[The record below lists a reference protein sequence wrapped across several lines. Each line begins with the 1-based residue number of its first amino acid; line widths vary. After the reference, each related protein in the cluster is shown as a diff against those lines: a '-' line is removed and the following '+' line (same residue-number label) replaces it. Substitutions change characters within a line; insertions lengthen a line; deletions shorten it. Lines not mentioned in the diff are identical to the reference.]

1 MNGFGILIFELR
13 VDMPLEVVHLRSI
26 TDRFR
31 IICNIGKGSYGV
43 VQKCQDIET
52 NDIVAVKKILQQNKL
67 NDCPQTT
74 IREVILLQ
82 ELHHD
87 NIVELKFVVQCEEA
101 NEGLYLVFEYCE
113 YDLYALLYKN
123 YLKQDYI
130 LSLMKQLLVAIY
142 VCTIRRI
149 VHRDLKP
156 ANIFVTKNNV
166 LKLGDFGLARRLS
179 ECTRYSHQVVTIWY
193 RPPEL
198 LLGVKQYGTEVDI
211 WSAGCILYE
220 MATSK
225 VLFRSAS
232 NDDVSQLIEI
242 FKFMGRPKKDWIG
255 FQGEK
260 AQLFS
265 NVKDK
270 VPKESEIKKYLKET
284 VPESYGDDFIDL
296 LLKMLAVNPSERI
309 TAEESLNHPFI
320 RAIDSSKDPYK
331 LPELDVEEIHQL
343 VVSKER
349 KREKKMIKS
358 SEPRVEKRPEPV
370 PI

>member
-1 MNGFGILIFELR
+1 MQNGVIRIG
-13 VDMPLEVVHLRSI
+13 SI

-31 IICNIGKGSYGV
+31 VICDIGKGSYGV
-43 VQKCQDIET
+43 VQKCQDIIT
-52 NDIVAVKKILQQNKL
+52 NDIVAVKKILQQNKM

-74 IREVILLQ
+74 IREVSLLQ

-123 YLKQDYI
+123 YLKRNYI
-130 LSLMKQLLVAIY
+130 LSLMKQLLFAIC
-142 VCTIRRI
+142 VCSIRRI

-166 LKLGDFGLARRLS
+166 LKLGDFGLARKLS
-179 ECTRYSHQVVTIWY
+179 ECTRYSHQVVTLWY

-211 WSAGCILYE
+211 WSVGCIFYE

-242 FKFMGRPKKDWIG
+242 FKLMGRPKKDWIG

-270 VPKESEIKKYLKET
+270 LPKESEIKNFLKET
-284 VPESYGDDFIDL
+284 IPEDFGDDFIDL
-296 LLKMLAVNPSERI
+296 LLKMLALNPSERI
-309 TAEESLNHPFI
+309 TAEESINHPFI
-320 RAIDSSKDPYK
+320 RSIDRSTDPCK
-331 LPELDVEEIHQL
+331 LPELDFEEIHQL

-349 KREKKMIKS
+349 KREKKMIKLA
-358 SEPRVEKRPEPV
+358 EQRIEKRPEP
-370 PI
+370 PPL

>member
-1 MNGFGILIFELR
+1 MTFSEFVL
-13 VDMPLEVVHLRSI
+13 HLRSI
-26 TDRFR
+26 TERFR
-31 IICNIGKGSYGV
+31 VVCDIGKGSYGM
-43 VQKCQDIET
+43 VQKCQDMMT
-52 NDIVAVKKILQQNKL
+52 NDIVAVKRILQQNKM
-67 NDCPQTT
+67 NDCPQNT
-74 IREVILLQ
+74 IREVLLLQ
-82 ELHHD
+82 KIHD
-87 NIVELKFVVQCEEA
+87 ENIVELKFVVQCEEA

-123 YLKQDYI
+123 YLKHDYI
-130 LSLMKQLLVAIY
+130 LSLMKQLLLAIHA
-142 VCTIRRI
+142 CCIQRI

-166 LKLGDFGLARRLS
+166 LKLGDFGLARQLS
-179 ECTRYSHQVVTIWY
+179 ECTKYSHQVVTLWY

-242 FKFMGRPKKDWIG
+242 FKLMGRPKKDWIG

-260 AQLFS
+260 AHLFA

-270 VPKESEIKKYLKET
+270 LPKESEIKKFLRDSI
-284 VPESYGDDFIDL
+284 PDSFGDDFIDL
-296 LLKMLAVNPSERI
+296 LLKMLALNPSERI
-309 TAEESLNHPFI
+309 TAEESINHPFI
-320 RAIDSSKDPYK
+320 RSISRSTDPFK
-331 LPELDVEEIHQL
+331 LPELKFEEIHQL

-349 KREKKMIKS
+349 KREKKMQQLA
-358 SEPRVEKRPEPV
+358 EQRVDKRPEPI

>member
-1 MNGFGILIFELR
+1 
-13 VDMPLEVVHLRSI
+13 MPFKVFRLNSI

-31 IICNIGKGSYGV
+31 VICDIGKGSYGA
-43 VQKCQDIET
+43 VQKCQDIVT

-67 NDCPQTT
+67 NDCPQNT
-74 IREVILLQ
+74 IREVLLLQ
-82 ELHHD
+82 KIDDE
-87 NIVELKFVVQCEEA
+87 NIVELKFVVYEGLCEEG

-130 LSLMKQLLVAIY
+130 VSLMKQLLLAIHA
-142 VCTIRRI
+142 CSIQRI

-166 LKLGDFGLARRLS
+166 LKLGDFGLARQLS
-179 ECTRYSHQVVTIWY
+179 ECTRYSHQVVTLWY

-242 FKFMGRPKKDWIG
+242 FKLMGRPKKDWIG

-260 AQLFS
+260 AQLFLS
-265 NVKDK
+265 VKDK
-270 VPKESEIKKYLKET
+270 LPKESEIKKFLRET

-296 LLKMLAVNPSERI
+296 LLKMLALNPSERI
-309 TAEESLNHPFI
+309 TAEESINHPFI
-320 RAIDSSKDPYK
+320 RSISRSTDPYK
-331 LPELDVEEIHQL
+331 LPELDFEEIHQL

-349 KREKKMIKS
+349 KREKKMS
-358 SEPRVEKRPEPV
+358 QLAEQRTDKRPELPL
-370 PI
+370 PMEI